1 MISDLAAVLVNK
13 IGRRLTRVENEA
25 QEMAAPALGADFT
38 AADEIAFRDDADQF
52 PGRIDHR
59 QPADVPFQHKIC
71 SFEDGGFRQDG
82 KDRPGHNLMRTHG
95 NLREVRNRW
104 RAPKPTWIA
113 SLMQLNEKP
122 RQCRSI
128 RQIQMEVT
136 MPELAET
143 KAVEREQPADSA
155 TRQVDAN
162 KQTLH
167 LMLGAQRMML
177 EEMAFA
183 ADAMIDRVQTETHLW
198 SEFASKLASSH
209 SMRNLNAGIGKHQLE
224 FIRRDCDRLIRHGER
239 LIEATSSLLD
249 NDRNADAV

>member
-1 MISDLAAVLVNK
+1 
-13 IGRRLTRVENEA
+13 
-25 QEMAAPALGADFT
+25 
-38 AADEIAFRDDADQF
+38 
-52 PGRIDHR
+52 
-59 QPADVPFQHKIC
+59 
-71 SFEDGGFRQDG
+71 
-82 KDRPGHNLMRTHG
+82 
-95 NLREVRNRW
+95 
-104 RAPKPTWIA
+104 
-113 SLMQLNEKP
+113 MQLNEKP

-136 MPELAET
+136 MPELAVT
-143 KAVEREQPADSA
+143 NAVEREQTADSA

-183 ADAMIDRVQTETHLW
+183 VDAMLDRVRTETHLW
-198 SEFASKLASSH
+198 GEFASKLASSH
-209 SMRNLNAGIGKHQLE
+209 SVRNLNATARECGKHQLE

>member
-1 MISDLAAVLVNK
+1 
-13 IGRRLTRVENEA
+13 
-25 QEMAAPALGADFT
+25 
-38 AADEIAFRDDADQF
+38 
-52 PGRIDHR
+52 
-59 QPADVPFQHKIC
+59 
-71 SFEDGGFRQDG
+71 
-82 KDRPGHNLMRTHG
+82 
-95 NLREVRNRW
+95 
-104 RAPKPTWIA
+104 
-113 SLMQLNEKP
+113 
-122 RQCRSI
+122 
-128 RQIQMEVT
+128 
-136 MPELAET
+136 MPERAKT

-183 ADAMIDRVQTETHLW
+183 ADAMLDRVRTETHLW
-198 SEFASKLASSH
+198 GEFASKLASSH
-209 SMRNLNAGIGKHQLE
+209 SVRNLNATARECGKHQLE

>member
-1 MISDLAAVLVNK
+1 
-13 IGRRLTRVENEA
+13 
-25 QEMAAPALGADFT
+25 
-38 AADEIAFRDDADQF
+38 
-52 PGRIDHR
+52 
-59 QPADVPFQHKIC
+59 
-71 SFEDGGFRQDG
+71 
-82 KDRPGHNLMRTHG
+82 
-95 NLREVRNRW
+95 
-104 RAPKPTWIA
+104 
-113 SLMQLNEKP
+113 
-122 RQCRSI
+122 
-128 RQIQMEVT
+128 

-183 ADAMIDRVQTETHLW
+183 ADAMLDRVRTETHLW
-198 SEFASKLASSH
+198 GEFASKLASSH
-209 SMRNLNAGIGKHQLE
+209 SVRNLNATARECGKHQLE